1 MPIIDI
7 FVLAFMA
14 IVGFMGFSRG
24 ILRTTLSIIGL
35 IVGASFALA
44 LLPII
49 RNEITNLG
57 FLRNPLSGITVIVLG
72 CSLGVFLFGIIGNF
86 LRIVLLPLPFLK
98 TLDSLIGFVL
108 AILASSL
115 VLISLVNAAAV
126 IPNKRVNN
134 FFVNS
139 RIIPLVENLLPK
151 KSIDYAL
158 RIKEIV
164 TQSQLPENFQ
174 ILIESRISA
183 QEVPQNVDI
192 PIDVSKAFDSIVRI
206 DGIAES
212 CSAALVGTGFV
223 VGNEHVLTNAHVV
236 AGVSDPVVTSSDSSQ
251 KLLGKVVAIDRKT
264 DIAIIYVPGLS
275 GEELTFIGPASPK
288 QTAFVAGFPNG
299 GSLKTGAASIS
310 SEFEAIGQD
319 IDGTS
324 EVTRDVIVF
333 AGEVKPGNS
342 GGPLLNEA
350 GQVLGVIFA
359 ADATQ
364 ESIGYALKPNEV
376 VSFISKSNNLLN
388 SIRTGD
394 CARSR

>member
-1 MPIIDI
+1 
-7 FVLAFMA
+7 MA

-115 VLISLVNAAAV
+115 ILISLVNAAAV
-126 IPNKRVNN
+126 SPNKRVNN

-174 ILIESRISA
+174 ILIES
-183 QEVPQNVDI
+183 
-192 PIDVSKAFDSIVRI
+192 
-206 DGIAES
+206 
-212 CSAALVGTGFV
+212 
-223 VGNEHVLTNAHVV
+223 
-236 AGVSDPVVTSSDSSQ
+236 
-251 KLLGKVVAIDRKT
+251 
-264 DIAIIYVPGLS
+264 
-275 GEELTFIGPASPK
+275 
-288 QTAFVAGFPNG
+288 
-299 GSLKTGAASIS
+299 
-310 SEFEAIGQD
+310 
-319 IDGTS
+319 
-324 EVTRDVIVF
+324 
-333 AGEVKPGNS
+333 
-342 GGPLLNEA
+342 
-350 GQVLGVIFA
+350 
-359 ADATQ
+359 
-364 ESIGYALKPNEV
+364 
-376 VSFISKSNNLLN
+376 
-388 SIRTGD
+388 
-394 CARSR
+394 